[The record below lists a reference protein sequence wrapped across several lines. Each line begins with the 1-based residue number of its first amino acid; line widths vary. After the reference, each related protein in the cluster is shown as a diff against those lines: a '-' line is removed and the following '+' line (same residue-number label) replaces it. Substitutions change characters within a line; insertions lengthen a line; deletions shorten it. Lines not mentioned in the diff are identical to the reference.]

1 MRLARRIGWSALLAG
16 VLAFLIVPL
25 VVPISSTGTRTVSE
39 VAPPE
44 ATFIDI
50 GSLTVHYEFLPHSGG
65 LDNPPLFVLL
75 HGFGASTYSWRD
87 VIEPLADLGDVVAYD
102 RPAFGLTERPTQW
115 SGPSPYGSD
124 SQLELLSAV
133 IDTFGDEGQPVVV
146 VGHSAGGTLAAEFG
160 LRSPEKLSGLILV
173 APAILT
179 TGGGPGWLSW
189 VFQVPQI
196 DRLGPLLVGGIATS
210 GDELLE
216 RSWHDLSKL
225 TPDIRDNYRIPL
237 QINNWEQAFWEF
249 QKAPRDFRVSDTP
262 GALALPVAIITGD
275 DDRVVPTADS
285 LELATLIDGSALSV
299 IPNSGHLPQEETP
312 EEFVNEVVALLP
324 GLVP

>member
-16 VLAFLIVPL
+16 VLALLIVPM

-39 VAPPE
+39 VAPPG

-50 GSLTVHYEFLPHSGG
+50 GSLTVHYQFLPHRGG

-75 HGFGASTYSWRD
+75 HGFGASTYSWRE
-87 VIEPLADLGDVVAYD
+87 VVEPLADLGDVVAYD
-102 RPAFGLTERPTQW
+102 RPAFGLTQRPTEW

-124 SQLELLSAV
+124 AQLELVANI

-146 VGHSAGGTLAAEFG
+146 VGHSAGGTLAAEFA
-160 LRSPEKLSGLILV
+160 LRSPEKVSGLILV

-189 VFQVPQI
+189 FLQVPQI
-196 DRLGPLLVGGIATS
+196 DRLGPILVGGIATS

-225 TPDIRDNYRIPL
+225 TPEIRDNYRIPL
-237 QINNWEQAFWEF
+237 QIENWERAFWEF
-249 QKAPRDFRVSDTP
+249 QKAPRDFRISSRPEDLLV
-262 GALALPVAIITGD
+262 PVAIITGD
-275 DDRVVPTADS
+275 DDRVVPTSDS
-285 LELATLIDGSALSV
+285 LELGTLIQGSAVAV
-299 IPNSGHLPQEETP
+299 IPRSGHLPQEETP
-312 EEFVNEVVALLP
+312 EEFLSQVLAFLP
-324 GLVP
+324 GLIS